1 MCLRKVRGG
10 GQKVEEQ
17 AGRCEHKSLGSEAG
31 LTSLKMEQKTIQI
44 EMLVKFGV
52 LWDLQVEFSV
62 FVALD

>member
-17 AGRCEHKSLGSEAG
+17 AGRWEHKSLGSEAG

-52 LWDLQVEFSV
+52 L
-62 FVALD
+62 